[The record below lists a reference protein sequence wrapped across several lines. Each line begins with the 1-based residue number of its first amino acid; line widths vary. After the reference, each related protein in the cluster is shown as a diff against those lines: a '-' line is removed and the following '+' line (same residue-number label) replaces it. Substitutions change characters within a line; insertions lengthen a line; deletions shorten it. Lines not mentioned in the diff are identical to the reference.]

1 MTASWNPP
9 GPATYEVLREA
20 LKNDDYE
27 SLNQILGE
35 LENLFRGFP
44 VDSNGN
50 GTTATAAI
58 GTAEL
63 KLWIDGVG
71 RLMFQQNSIPIKRL
85 AIDTFEA
92 AMPYFETLA
101 YIELPAWPTLRAIVS
116 SHYTSLLDKARN
128 ENDPDW
134 HRIWSILVR
143 LLHRDV
149 CQGSTIINMFLSIV
163 EAGFRAAEFSVREQ
177 AFDCWRLLVEVFAR
191 HRQINFP
198 KRMRLICIPL
208 KSSKSK
214 TELIALKKFDIW
226 WFLLTQLHDQLDTC
240 VDTIFEPFI
249 YFCFGPSFRTPLCY
263 YFDESFKEI
272 GAPGKIY
279 QSVKQLS
286 AIALINLLGPAPEVT
301 KQLLML
307 KRDKTLS
314 ALPFCC
320 PEQGM
325 SISAQL
331 FATKAKLLIDSC
343 TECTVLLAQMTHLDY
358 LELNRCLWRNLLSR
372 AVNFDSKWELL
383 LWFRDDMTALVSL
396 CLKQSEDLALRE
408 LLYET
413 LLIVAQSELL
423 TVTVG
428 YDSPEQL
435 MLNYK
440 CVMAAVLHPD
450 LPCPES
456 KSKQIVEHVFD
467 LQRYTQQQGYWEMLQ
482 KTVQYLCTAAEV
494 NHSQSAEF
502 REIRTQIYLYLAD
515 YLIERIRD
523 DPNGFDAHRAVVMNF
538 LLYPLE
544 FDQLVLTEKVQT
556 KWLAVY
562 RPIAQRELT
571 TCDFANG
578 FCETIKAMTVAKYSF
593 NLGVVAAF
601 LCHILESVTGDFDLA
616 RPPLKVIELFKDLTR
631 KALAYKA
638 SMDRLDTMARCFREL
653 LGRMSHK
660 AVLSVIMPLRTTVAE
675 MVANEHG
682 LAVIEIKR
690 ILNVLAGKMI
700 SSAMMSELKRQP
712 NEVRWNCKLMLQN
725 MLQLPATVR
734 RNWKEADI
742 KKCIQLCDSDI
753 RESAEKSAKPKA
765 DHDEFVVIESNWRFK
780 PDQLTEHQLEK
791 MKEKRTD
798 IPALYNDMSQS
809 QDSFI
814 IKPWTPSKPLAS
826 KPAERPPGP
835 ADVTASA
842 DNTNPATVPLE
853 DGKSSLLS
861 TAEKNEPSNGKN
873 DSIVSTSESS
883 NGKKPDKE
891 NNYANMVSDRA
902 TVNDE
907 PTGSGS
913 EGTEQKVTS
922 DPTQERTRLVLK
934 QLRID
939 TVAGKSL
946 DVMSL
951 PRTRRSELPDARES
965 RRKSTDP
972 KRKVE
977 SEKKLKR
984 TAVVTRSDIAS
995 ASKVAAAGTVH
1006 DNQRITRTSRKNL
1019 NFENLG
1025 SHGSGGDSTTE
1036 DENIVESSQGAEN
1049 SQSALGRKLSGRRR
1063 SRVGRSTGDLTPA
1076 TDTKSSGKQ
1085 LDDVPASTNPPSTS
1099 SQSESME
1106 IEQTPSKDRA
1116 NEPPMV
1122 NPEQTSGLSE
1132 PPAAIADA
1140 KDDTMMVSL
1149 RPDTS
1154 ASKNLSPEP
1163 EREIKTNLVRSP
1175 KRITRSSLDDDRKEE
1190 SIRQATQSHSPR
1202 HRSDCS
1208 EPVPAKEIQSP
1219 SRRVTR
1225 LSIDESDATI
1235 ARTGSPSKGSDLNHN
1250 LSKRPRSLSTSPS
1263 KSRVADGAQQASCSA
1278 MVSIIAAAI
1287 CSPKKMSPT
1296 SPVVMVEPINSALLA
1311 NVKKTLADPI
1321 NSGMMMPAEATDTA
1335 KESPKPTTSSA
1346 CKQPD
1351 VDGVLRETE
1360 ALSPVKNL
1368 DETMEPMNRSQNCT
1382 IVSSPDIENA
1392 EERAADLLNSTLNIS
1407 PIPDEKS
1414 SSARGPADNGVLAGS
1429 TSADRRAPSSIM
1441 DKEREPS
1448 ATSGHV
1454 SALMSRRSKASPQGF
1469 SMPTAGGAP
1478 SSAGGLRTRNQQHP
1492 MAASGSTSRSPSTG
1506 LIGLGGRGAH
1516 FISLIRGHQNDLS
1529 PGSKTPL
1536 PQCSSTPTAG
1546 QSSAYLAN
1554 RATMRKRA
1562 IVASATSATHEG
1574 TASPDTGTMPLPDDD
1589 GMANRKEYLVFSKV
1603 LPSPHSSP
1611 AVSILKRR
1619 HNILEDSVDDG
1630 ESPAYKRK
1638 RVSFHDPPVSVT
1650 KEYIRHDE
1658 ECRSPSISRCLQL
1671 THAISPADKAKFMM
1685 RRKSRWD
1692 SISELER
1699 FTRKQA
1705 GFGGSCGG
1713 QQQQQSEMEG
1723 IETALDGQR
1732 APGDE
1737 EEEEEELT
1745 SSPESLDDSQFIIHD
1760 GTDTSIA
1767 ALQVSPANT
1776 TSAEPNSAASQRPTP
1791 LAEKETPSAAVA
1803 SGETMGTA
1811 VDSGLNFASEEA
1823 LLQHV
1828 MQRYT
1833 LDDMLARYVADG
1845 RALEQSKMVR
1855 ILTRELS
1862 VAMAKDQKTLHTVLD
1877 QLSERYSAEFLDH
1890 AIQEN
1895 SSAMVCERVSAT
1907 AMLDHIFKSL
1917 RRPAGASS
1925 SEPMLDTE
1933 RLRLVQSMF
1942 EGLSTVP
1949 DIAEP
1954 DGQTTVAQIRERFLR
1969 QQVARK
1975 ERLEMMT
1982 LIEDYF
1988 KMSNAL

>member
-9 GPATYEVLREA
+9 GPAMYEVLREA
-20 LKNDDYE
+20 LKNDEYE
-27 SLNQILGE
+27 SLNHILGE
-35 LENLFRGFP
+35 LEKLFRAFP
-44 VDSNGN
+44 VDSIRN
-50 GTTATAAI
+50 GTTASATI
-58 GTAEL
+58 GVAEL
-63 KLWIDGVG
+63 KLWIEGVG
-71 RLMFQQNSIPIKRL
+71 RLMFQQKSIPIKRL

-92 AMPYFETLA
+92 AMPYFETIDT
-101 YIELPAWPTLRAIVS
+101 IEIPAWPTLRAIVS
-116 SHYTSLLDKARN
+116 TQYTSLLDKARN

-149 CQGSTIINMFLSIV
+149 CQGSTIINIFLSIV
-163 EAGFRAAEFSVREQ
+163 EAGFRATEFSIREQ

-226 WFLLTQLHDQLDTC
+226 WFLLTQLRDHLDTC

-249 YFCFGPSFRTPLCY
+249 YFCFGPTFKTPLCY
-263 YFDESFKEI
+263 YFDESFKEM
-272 GAPGKIY
+272 GAPGKTY

-307 KRDKTLS
+307 KSGNGVS

-320 PEQGM
+320 SEQGM

-331 FATKAKLLIDSC
+331 FTTKAKLLIDSC

-383 LWFRDDMTALVSL
+383 LWFKEDMIALVNL
-396 CLKQSEDLALRE
+396 CIKQDEDLALRE

-440 CVMAAVLHPD
+440 CIMAAVLHPD

-482 KTVQYLCTAAEV
+482 KTVQYMCNAAEI
-494 NHSQSAEF
+494 NHSQNAEF

-523 DPNGFDAHRAVVMNF
+523 DPKGFDAHRTVVMNF

-562 RPIAQRELT
+562 QPIAQSDVT
-571 TCDFANG
+571 TCDFANS

-601 LCHILESVTGDFDLA
+601 LCHVIDSVTGDFDPA

-638 SMDRLDTMARCFREL
+638 SLDRLDTMARSFREL

-660 AVLSVIMPLRTTVAE
+660 ALLSVSMPLRTTVAE

-682 LAVIEIKR
+682 FAVIEIKR

-712 NEVRWNCKLMLQN
+712 NEVRWNCKLMLSN
-725 MLQLPATVR
+725 MLQLPSTVR

-765 DHDEFVVIESNWRFK
+765 DRDEFVVIESNWRFK
-780 PDQLTEHQLEK
+780 PEQLTEHQLEK

-809 QDSFI
+809 QDNSI
-814 IKPWTPSKPLAS
+814 IKPWTPSRTLAS
-826 KPAERPPGP
+826 KPPERTL
-835 ADVTASA
+835 AATVVTASA
-842 DNTNPATVPLE
+842 DSTNATAPLE
-853 DGKSSLLS
+853 DGKSTRLS

-873 DSIVSTSESS
+873 DSIVSTSENT

-891 NNYANMVSDRA
+891 NNYANMLSDRA
-902 TVNDE
+902 SVNDE
-907 PTGSGS
+907 PTGSES
-913 EGTEQKVTS
+913 ESTEQKVSS
-922 DPTQERTRLVLK
+922 DQTKERTRNVLK

-946 DVMSL
+946 DVMSM

-984 TAVVTRSDIAS
+984 TAVVTTSEIAS
-995 ASKVAAAGTVH
+995 ASKVAAAGIVGT
-1006 DNQRITRTSRKNL
+1006 NQRITRTSRKNL

-1025 SHGSGGDSTTE
+1025 SNGSGGDSTTE

-1063 SRVGRSTGDLTPA
+1063 SRLSRSTGEPTPGA
-1076 TDTKSSGKQ
+1076 DTKPSGKKV
-1085 LDDVPASTNPPSTS
+1085 DDVPTNPPSTS
-1099 SQSESME
+1099 SQSEPME
-1106 IEQTPSKDRA
+1106 IEKTPSKDRA
-1116 NEPPMV
+1116 NEPPIV
-1122 NPEQTSGLSE
+1122 NQEQTSGLSE
-1132 PPAAIADA
+1132 QPAVIADA
-1140 KDDTMMVSL
+1140 KDDTMMLSS
-1149 RPDTS
+1149 RPETS
-1154 ASKNLSPEP
+1154 ASKNVPPEP
-1163 EREIKTNLVRSP
+1163 ERELKTNRSP
-1175 KRITRSSLDDDRKEE
+1175 KRVTRSSLDEERKEE
-1190 SIRQATQSHSPR
+1190 TIRQATHPHSPR
-1202 HRSDCS
+1202 HRSNSS
-1208 EPVPAKEIQSP
+1208 EPVLAKETLSP
-1219 SRRVTR
+1219 TRRVTR
-1225 LSIDESDATI
+1225 LSVDEKDATI
-1235 ARTGSPSKGSDLNHN
+1235 ARTGSPSKGSDVNHN
-1250 LSKRPRSLSTSPS
+1250 LSKRPRSLSTSPF
-1263 KSRVADGAQQASCSA
+1263 KPRVADGAKQASCSSMA
-1278 MVSIIAAAI
+1278 SIIAAAVS
-1287 CSPKKMSPT
+1287 SPKKMSPT
-1296 SPVVMVEPINSALLA
+1296 SPVVMVEPINNALLA
-1311 NVKKTLADPI
+1311 NAKKTLSGPI
-1321 NSGMMMPAEATDTA
+1321 NSVMMVPEGATDTA
-1335 KESPKPTTSSA
+1335 KVSSSV
-1346 CKQPD
+1346 CKQPA
-1351 VDGVLRETE
+1351 VDGELREPE
-1360 ALSPVKNL
+1360 ALSPIKNL

-1382 IVSSPDIENA
+1382 IVSSPDLENA

-1414 SSARGPADNGVLAGS
+1414 SSARGPAEDGVLAGS
-1429 TSADRRAPSSIM
+1429 TSADRRAPSSVM
-1441 DKEREPS
+1441 DKEREPTAS
-1448 ATSGHV
+1448 AASVHV
-1454 SALMSRRSKASPQGF
+1454 SALMSRRSKAIPQGS
-1469 SMPTAGGAP
+1469 SMSAAGGAP
-1478 SSAGGLRTRNQQHP
+1478 SNTGGLRTRNQQHP
-1492 MAASGSTSRSPSTG
+1492 MAASGSTLRSPSTA
-1506 LIGLGGRGAH
+1506 LSVLGGRGAH

-1529 PGSKTPL
+1529 PGCNTP
-1536 PQCSSTPTAG
+1536 PQRSSTPTAG
-1546 QSSAYLAN
+1546 QSSAYSAD

-1562 IVASATSATHEG
+1562 AVASATSVTQEG

-1589 GMANRKEYLVFSKV
+1589 GMANRKKYLVFSKV
-1603 LPSPHSSP
+1603 LPSPQASP

-1638 RVSFHDPPVSVT
+1638 RVSFHDPPVSLT

-1699 FTRKQA
+1699 FTRRQA
-1705 GFGGSCGG
+1705 GAGG
-1713 QQQQQSEMEG
+1713 QQQQSEIEG
-1723 IETALDGQR
+1723 IEPTFDPCDGQR
-1732 APGDE
+1732 AAGDE
-1737 EEEEEELT
+1737 EEEDEELT

-1760 GTDTSIA
+1760 GTDASIA
-1767 ALQVSPANT
+1767 PLSVSPTNT
-1776 TSAEPNSAASQRPTP
+1776 TLGEGTSAEPNSAAPQKPP
-1791 LAEKETPSAAVA
+1791 PPAGKETPSTVA
-1803 SGETMGTA
+1803 SGETNGTATA
-1811 VDSGLNFASEEA
+1811 VDSSLNFASEEA

-1828 MQRYT
+1828 LQRYT
-1833 LDDMLARYVADG
+1833 LDEMVARYVANG
-1845 RALEQSKMVR
+1845 QAPVR
-1855 ILTRELS
+1855 TLTRELS
-1862 VAMAKDQKTLHTVLD
+1862 VAMAKDQKTLHTVLGE
-1877 QLSERYSAEFLDH
+1877 LSERYSAEFLDH

-1895 SSAMVCERVSAT
+1895 FSAMVCERVSAT

-1917 RRPAGASS
+1917 RQPACGSG
-1925 SEPMLDTE
+1925 SEPMVDTE

-1949 DIAEP
+1949 DIVSP

-1969 QQVARK
+1969 QLVARK
-1975 ERLEMMT
+1975 ERLEMMA

-1988 KMSNAL
+1988 KRSNAL